1 MNSLLIYLALGVFFT
16 MWMLIETWWS
26 GDDFKVNDLWV
37 VVVMFSCWPVPIF
50 FVSIE
55 WIGKK
60 FNNLIDKIN
69 TEKVLIKG
77 RKKNAIRR

>member
-1 MNSLLIYLALGVFFT
+1 MNSLLIYLAIGLFFT
-16 MWMLIETWWS
+16 TWMMIQSWAYGE
-26 GDDFKVNDLWV
+26 DFVLKDVWIPIFV
-37 VVVMFSCWPVPIF
+37 TICWPILIF